1 MTDKS
6 IILLLAGLAL
16 LCSCSI
22 KEDRRECPCYLELVP
37 DERMEACPQG
47 RLMVS
52 VFEGERT
59 EFRTVFTPRQVDE
72 SDYGEISLRRGYVD
86 VNALWG
92 VFHGVVRGFNYMLP
106 EGSQMDSLYASTR
119 RGVDATG
126 ELATASIFDAKQF
139 CTIGIKLLP
148 EGVASPFDLQIRGDV
163 AGLDLRTLH
172 PAHGA
177 FQARAQ
183 QTAPSRFAL
192 RVPRQDDASLML
204 DFLQGENTLFSF
216 ELGSRILEMGYNWTA
231 ESLEDIE
238 LEIDYANARISVI
251 VGGWEMSW
259 AYSIE
264 I

>member
-72 SDYGEISLRRGYVD
+72 SDYGDISLKRGYVD

-126 ELATASIFDAKQF
+126 ETAKASIFDAKQF
-139 CTIGIKLLP
+139 CTIVIKLLP
-148 EGVASPFDLQIRGDV
+148 EGEESPFELLFRGNV
-163 AGLDLRTLH
+163 AGLDLRTLR
-172 PAHGA
+172 PAHGV
-177 FQARAQ
+177 FRSSAQ
-183 QTAPSRFAL
+183 KQGPSLFSL

-204 DFLQGENTLFSF
+204 DFLQDDKTVFSF
-216 ELGSRILEMGYNWTA
+216 ELGRCILEMGYDWTA

-238 LEIDYANARISVI
+238 LEIDYAHASISVI

>member
-1 MTDKS
+1 MTYKCF
-6 IILLLAGLAL
+6 ILPLACLAAF
-16 LCSCSI
+16 CSCSI
-22 KEDRRECPCYLELVP
+22 KEDRRECPCYLELVA
-37 DERMEACPQG
+37 DERMDASPEG

-52 VFEGERT
+52 VFEGTRT
-59 EFRTVFTPRQVDE
+59 EFRTVFSSRQVDE
-72 SDYGEISLRRGYVD
+72 SDFGEISLKRGYVD

-92 VFHGVVRGFNYMLP
+92 VFHGVVRGCNYMLP

-126 ELATASIFDAKQF
+126 ELARASIFDAKQF
-139 CTIGIKLLP
+139 CTIGMNLLP
-148 EGVASPFDLQIRGDV
+148 EGVESPFTLQIRGNV
-163 AGLDLRTLH
+163 AGLDLRTLR
-172 PAHGA
+172 PAHGT
-177 FQARAQ
+177 FRARAQ
-183 QTAPSRFAL
+183 QTEPSRFSL
-192 RVPRQDDASLML
+192 RVPRQDDDSLML
-204 DFLQGENTLFSF
+204 DFLQGEELLFSF
-216 ELGSRILEMGYNWTA
+216 ELGRRILEMDYDWTA